1 MPPATAT
8 DRERLAQLIHDKAT
22 RLRIHSI
29 RATTAA
35 GSGHPTSCASAAEIV
50 ATLFFGVMRYDPKD
64 PGSRDND
71 VFILSKGHAAP
82 VLYAAWA
89 EAGVIPVDR
98 IPTLRRIDSD
108 LEGHPTP
115 RLPFVPVATGSLGQG
130 LSAGLGMAL
139 SARKVDGSDR
149 RIYVVMGD
157 GESAEGAVW
166 EAAHIA
172 PHYGLDN
179 LCATIDVNRLGQSEP
194 TLDQHD
200 MDSYSRRWEAF
211 GWNAIVVDG
220 HDPNALLDAYQQAGQ
235 IKDRPTMVLA
245 RTHKGRGIAIS
256 EDKPGY
262 HGKPMDKDEAQQAI
276 QALEKE
282 LNGQPPAWEP
292 KLPRRSAA
300 QPAPQAA
307 TANPPYGRDSKPV
320 ATRKAFASALAAL
333 GKVNPAIVAVDGD
346 VKNSTFTE
354 DFQKE
359 CPDRFFQMY
368 IAEQNMVGAAMGFA
382 AAGKVPFASTFACFL
397 ARAYDFVRMAAISN
411 LGIKLVGTHSGVS
424 IGEDGPSQM
433 GLEDLASM
441 CAEPDMTVLYPSDA
455 VSAWRSIELAATTPG
470 PFYVRTSRPATPI
483 LYDAA
488 EQFAIGKAKVLRRS
502 DKDKAAVVGAG
513 VTLFEALKAYDQL
526 KSEGIA
532 ITVIDLFSVQPIDVE
547 TLRDCARATGGRIV
561 TVEDH
566 YAHGGIGD
574 AVLSA
579 LATDRVAVHK
589 LAVREIPRSGKP
601 EELLHRFGISAE
613 AICDA
618 VRKLV

>member
-1 MPPATAT
+1 MPPAIAS
-8 DRERLAQLIHDKAT
+8 DRERLAQLIQDKAT

-35 GSGHPTSCASAAEIV
+35 GSGHPTSSTSAADIV
-50 ATLFFGVMRYDPKD
+50 ATLFFAVMRYDPKD

-89 EAGVIPVDR
+89 EAGAIPLDQ

-130 LSAGLGMAL
+130 LSAGVGMAL
-139 SARKVDGSDR
+139 SAKRVDRSDR

-172 PHYGLDN
+172 SHYKIDN

-194 TLDQHD
+194 TAEEHD
-200 MDSYSRRWEAF
+200 MEAYRRRWDAF
-211 GWNAIVVDG
+211 GWNAMVVDG
-220 HDPNALLDAYQQAGQ
+220 HDAGALLDAYDQASRTKG
-235 IKDRPTMVLA
+235 RPTIVLA
-245 RTHKGRGIAIS
+245 RTQKGRGIATS

-262 HGKPMDKDEAQQAI
+262 HGKPMEKDEADEAI
-276 QALEKE
+276 QALEKQ

-292 KLPRRSAA
+292 KLPARTAAQRSAE
-300 QPAPQAA
+300 APR
-307 TANPPYGRDSKPV
+307 ANPPYTRDAKPV
-320 ATRKAFASALAAL
+320 ATRKAFAAALAAI
-333 GKVNPAIVAVDGD
+333 GKVNPDIIALDGD
-346 VKNSTFTE
+346 VKNSTYTE
-354 DFQKE
+354 EFEKE

-382 AAGKVPFASTFACFL
+382 AAGKIPFAATFACFL

-411 LGIKLVGTHSGVS
+411 VGIKLVGTHAGVS

-441 CAEPDMTVLYPSDA
+441 CAEPNITVLYPSDA
-455 VSAWRSIELAATTPG
+455 VSAWRSIELAAMNPG
-470 PFYVRTSRPATPI
+470 LFYIRTSRPATPI
-483 LYDAA
+483 LYEAG
-488 EQFAIGKAKVLRRS
+488 EKFAIGKAKVLRRS
-502 DKDKAAVVGAG
+502 DRDKAVVVGAG
-513 VTLFEALKAYDQL
+513 VTLLEALKAYDQL
-526 KSEGIA
+526 QSEGISVA
-532 ITVIDLFSVQPIDVE
+532 VVDLFSVQPIDAE
-547 TLRDCARATGGRIV
+547 TLRECAQAAGGRVI

-579 LATDRVAVHK
+579 LAEDRVAVHK

-601 EELLHRFGISAE
+601 DELLQRFGISAQ
-613 AICDA
+613 AICDS
-618 VRKLV
+618 VRKLA